1 MPTAQ
6 PGAEPL
12 SLQPRFLGEA
22 ASNRSKELRLGSQV
36 GLTPSSS
43 PMSCVISVYVSL
55 LICKMEIMPVKT
67 EISNCKVLEV
77 TSSTYYVLNMLVLIV
92 IKASS
97 PHLHLLSD

>member
-6 PGAEPL
+6 PGAEPV

-36 GLTPSSS
+36 GLIPSSS
-43 PMSCVISVYVSL
+43 PTSCVISVYVSL
-55 LICKMEIMPVKT
+55 LICKMEIMPVKI

-97 PHLHLLSD
+97 PHLHLLPD